1 VRNIHP
7 HSERVSVAHP
17 RRNALARLA
26 KMETAVV
33 QASWVGGA
41 AGTTR
46 LLGRA
51 ARAWFQV
58 VLSEPLPARPVSKK
72 LAFSGP
78 LSSCEEGG
86 SSLRNRA

>member
-26 KMETAVV
+26 KLETAVV
-33 QASWVGGA
+33 QPSWVALQEQHDSWVALHAHG
-41 AGTTR
+41 
-46 LLGRA
+46 
-51 ARAWFQV
+51 FQV
-58 VLSEPLPARPVSKK
+58 VLSEPLLARPVSKK

-86 SSLRNRA
+86 SSLRNCA